1 MKWPSDHYE
10 VRAED
15 LIDKAKAS
23 SLEEAPFYVSLAQVY
38 ATLAVAAATREHKQ
52 DDTSERWVNLAQGLG
67 FGTKDQE
74 QANPA

>member
-1 MKWPSDHYE
+1 MKRTSGHYE
-10 VRAED
+10 ARAED

-23 SLEEAPFYVSLAQVY
+23 SLEEAPFYVGLAQVY
-38 ATLAVAAATREHKQ
+38 ATLAVAAAARGHKQ